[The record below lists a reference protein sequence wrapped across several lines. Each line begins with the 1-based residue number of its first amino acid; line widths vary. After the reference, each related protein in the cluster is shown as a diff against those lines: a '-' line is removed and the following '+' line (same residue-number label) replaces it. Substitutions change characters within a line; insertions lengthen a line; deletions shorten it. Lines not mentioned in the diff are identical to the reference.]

1 MLAIKRQQIPLGP
14 AVACTAHAAQGQ
26 SLKAVIADLAL
37 GRGVSSIASY
47 VAITRVTSREGLL
60 IFRPFDLKPFQE
72 GLAEGTALLLKK
84 LRGEEI
90 DWKAIEE
97 QYIPK
102 KLCGICGKVRM
113 KDQFTRY
120 EFRSRETKSI
130 CLECMEDFRD
140 ENEVYHHKFCEKL
153 SRGTRVE

>member
-1 MLAIKRQQIPLGP
+1 M
-14 AVACTAHAAQGQ
+14 
-26 SLKAVIADLAL
+26 
-37 GRGVSSIASY
+37 SSIASY

-60 IFRPFDLKPFQE
+60 MFRPFDLKPFQE

-102 KLCGICGKVRM
+102 KLCGICGQVRM
-113 KDQFTRY
+113 KEQFTRY
-120 EFRSRETKSI
+120 EFRSRETKYI
-130 CLECMEDFRD
+130 CLESMEDFRD
-140 ENEVYHHKFCEKL
+140 ENEVCHYRFCDICREDA
-153 SRGTRVE
+153 R

>member
-1 MLAIKRQQIPLGP
+1 MLAIKRQQIPL
-14 AVACTAHAAQGQ
+14 ALASACTAHAAQGQ

-72 GLAEGTALLLKK
+72 GIAQGTALLLKK
-84 LRGEEI
+84 LRGEEV
-90 DWKAIEE
+90 DWMAIED

-113 KDQFTRY
+113 KDQITKY
-120 EFRSRETKSI
+120 EFRTRPTKSM

-140 ENEVYHHKFCEKL
+140 ENEVYHHKFCEN
-153 SRGTRVE
+153 